1 MKKSISMI
9 FVSCL
14 ILMLFAGCSVFKKVD
29 VVGEYEYAAWSVS
42 INDDSTYHVYETD
55 TGETIKKGNWSYN
68 SSKSLL
74 TFEEFLENGE
84 NIYFIENNNNFIL
97 FSQEDNKPY
106 YYDELSV
113 ESGDVL
119 DFTYEFD
126 SLDLKFCATGDIEVS
141 GDNHEYGDGSYEI
154 KDKKVYA
161 YFSYTTVS
169 ARNYVD
175 RELYFYIY
183 DKDHLIPY
191 NYIMIKE

>member
-1 MKKSISMI
+1 
-9 FVSCL
+9 
-14 ILMLFAGCSVFKKVD
+14 MLFAGCSVFKKVD

-55 TGETIKKGNWSYN
+55 TEETIKKGNWSYN
-68 SSKSLL
+68 SSKSIL

-119 DFTYEFD
+119 DFTYEFN
-126 SLDLKFCATGDIEVS
+126 SLDLKFYATGDIEVS
-141 GDNHEYGDGSYEI
+141 GDNYEYGDGSYEI